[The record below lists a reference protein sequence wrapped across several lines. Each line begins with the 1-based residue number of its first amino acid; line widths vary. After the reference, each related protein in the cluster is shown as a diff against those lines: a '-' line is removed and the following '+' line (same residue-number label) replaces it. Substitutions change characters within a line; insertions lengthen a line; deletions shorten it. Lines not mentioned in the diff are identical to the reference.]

1 MKRNRSHNFS
11 KSPRTVA
18 AALGY
23 CPARVAFACSLL
35 LVLLVGSC
43 SFNYTNAEMADD
55 LSEEVPNSIVR
66 SYRFVDVRSGRSSFE
81 VYAAEARMY
90 HKAHHTR
97 LTNLF
102 FREISPAGE
111 VVTEG
116 QAEQATIFTQT
127 DNVEMHGEIRF
138 SGAAQESTIFTDYL
152 FWNNEER
159 ILKGKPDHT
168 VTILKSDGTRIE
180 GKGFIADAAS
190 QQIEFVQKVDGVYV
204 QESDAN
210 E

>member
-1 MKRNRSHNFS
+1 M
-11 KSPRTVA
+11 
-18 AALGY
+18 ALLG
-23 CPARVAFACSLL
+23 
-35 LVLLVGSC
+35 GSC
-43 SFNYTNAEMADD
+43 TFNYSDSEMAEN
-55 LSEEVPNSIVR
+55 LSKEVPNSIVR
-66 SYRFVDVRSGRSSFE
+66 RYRFVDVRAGRSSFE
-81 VYAAEARMY
+81 VFAAEARMY

-102 FREISPAGE
+102 FREIASDGE

-127 DNVEMHGEIRF
+127 DNVEMHGKIRF
-138 SGAAQESTIFTDYL
+138 SGAARESTILTDYL

-159 ILKGKPDHT
+159 VLKGKPEHL

-190 QQIEFVQKVDGVYV
+190 QQIEFSRKVDGVYV
-204 QESDAN
+204 QKNN
-210 E
+210 ENE